1 MAGVT
6 ARPLSS
12 AVARIVRERD
22 HDRFLTTLF
31 APPARRAAL
40 LALYAFNYEVAK
52 TREMVHEP
60 LLGQMRLQWWRESIA
75 AVYEGGALRR
85 HEVVEPLA
93 EAIQAGGLTRAY
105 FDRLIDA
112 REIDLADVPPPSLAA
127 LEDYA
132 AATSGG
138 LVLLALEVLGLREEP
153 VLAVGRD
160 IGIAYALAGLLRAVP
175 VHARARRLYLPGD
188 LVAKAALDLP
198 RGLFA
203 LKSSPALRQV
213 AAEVAAAAAARLAA
227 ARVAHRRVPS
237 AALPALLPG
246 VLAGRTL
253 RRLERAGHDPFVPA
267 LTAPDG
273 GAALALMLA
282 KLRRC
287 Y

>member
-1 MAGVT
+1 MT

-12 AVARIVRERD
+12 AVARIVRARD

-75 AVYEGGALRR
+75 AVYDSGALRR

-93 EAIQAGGLTRAY
+93 EAIRAGGLTRAH

-112 REIDLADVPPPSLAA
+112 READLADAPPPSLAA

-138 LVLLALEVLGLREEP
+138 
-153 VLAVGRD
+153 
-160 IGIAYALAGLLRAVP
+160 
-175 VHARARRLYLPGD
+175 
-188 LVAKAALDLP
+188 
-198 RGLFA
+198 
-203 LKSSPALRQV
+203 
-213 AAEVAAAAAARLAA
+213 
-227 ARVAHRRVPS
+227 
-237 AALPALLPG
+237 
-246 VLAGRTL
+246 
-253 RRLERAGHDPFVPA
+253 RAGA
-267 LTAPDG
+267 A
-273 GAALALMLA
+273 GA
-282 KLRRC
+282 
-287 Y
+287 